1 MNTSADSITNQE
13 AVLYI
18 LTNDTILMHVLEESP
33 RAAELL
39 TEYGLHCLGCYFSEL
54 DTVETGARIHGMT
67 EDEITDMITEINQQL
82 EQEWK
87 VQKK

>member
-1 MNTSADSITNQE
+1 MDTIANTTTNQE

-18 LTNDTILMHVLEESP
+18 LTNDTILMRVLEESP

-67 EDEITDMITEINQQL
+67 DDEITDMITEIN
-82 EQEWK
+82 EQMEKEWK
-87 VQKK
+87 EQK